1 MIGASLPSCRRSNEI
16 GCSAVT
22 DNEAD
27 AVKPSLSA
35 KRTLGQ
41 VVAGGG
47 ALAAAVAMGE
57 GVDGYLWSFVIIHA
71 ALIVGAVW
79 LLVCAWKEIARAESL
94 RFGVATYILADA
106 VVVVGL
112 YGVALSGSRV
122 AVVLIIAIYCLWLG
136 VRVGKH
142 VRRYGWRR

>member
-1 MIGASLPSCRRSNEI
+1 M
-16 GCSAVT
+16 
-22 DNEAD
+22 
-27 AVKPSLSA
+27 
-35 KRTLGQ
+35 
-41 VVAGGG
+41 
-47 ALAAAVAMGE
+47 AAAVAMGE
-57 GVDGYLWSFVIIHA
+57 GVDGYLWPFVIIHA

>member
-1 MIGASLPSCRRSNEI
+1 
-16 GCSAVT
+16 
-22 DNEAD
+22 
-27 AVKPSLSA
+27 
-35 KRTLGQ
+35 
-41 VVAGGG
+41 
-47 ALAAAVAMGE
+47 MGE

-94 RFGVATYILADA
+94 RFGVSTYILADA

>member
-1 MIGASLPSCRRSNEI
+1 
-16 GCSAVT
+16 
-22 DNEAD
+22 
-27 AVKPSLSA
+27 
-35 KRTLGQ
+35 
-41 VVAGGG
+41 
-47 ALAAAVAMGE
+47 MGE
-57 GVDGYLWSFVIIHA
+57 GVDGYLWPFVIIHA

>member
-1 MIGASLPSCRRSNEI
+1 MADSRVK
-16 GCSAVT
+16 SA
-22 DNEAD
+22 
-27 AVKPSLSA
+27 KPSLSA

-41 VVAGGG
+41 AVAGGG
-47 ALAAAVAMGE
+47 ALAAAVGLGE
-57 GVDGYLWSFVIIHA
+57 GVGGYRWVFAIIHA
-71 ALIVGAVW
+71 ALIAGAVW
-79 LLVCAWKEIARAESL
+79 LLVCAWKQIARTESL

-136 VRVGKH
+136 VRVAKH